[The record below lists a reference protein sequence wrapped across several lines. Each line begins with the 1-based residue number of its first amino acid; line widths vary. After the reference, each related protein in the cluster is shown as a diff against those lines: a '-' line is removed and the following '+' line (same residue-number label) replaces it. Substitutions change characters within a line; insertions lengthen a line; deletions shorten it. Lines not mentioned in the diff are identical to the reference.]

1 MKGFVSIIDI
11 RPHMKRT
18 TGLLAKVFILVLAAV
33 LLVTGVTACGK
44 SSSTTTT
51 TTTGTEYKLV
61 HNLPD
66 LEYILPWATIEARI
80 PDVNDYTKYHKEEA
94 YMGRGNVGL
103 DSNSPA
109 MWMIARAVNGI
120 TGGDS
125 VRNLGI
131 FMWYFDTEKEFD
143 EHLNTLPA
151 QGISVQR
158 DGDFQTAIVVKETP
172 VQSAQLVVAGN
183 RICISIAN
191 VASPDES
198 LVYGEE
204 DLTTLLPTLKSKI
217 SSIELTPL
225 PYPKIPRK

>member
-1 MKGFVSIIDI
+1 V
-11 RPHMKRT
+11 KRT

-44 SSSTTTT
+44 TSTTTT
-51 TTTGTEYKLV
+51 TTGAKYKLV

-80 PDVNDYTKYHKEEA
+80 PDMNDYTKYEKEEA

-109 MWMIARAVNGI
+109 MWAIVRMVNKI
-120 TGGDS
+120 TEGDNQVRLS
-125 VRNLGI
+125 V

-143 EHLNTLPA
+143 EHLNILPT
-151 QGISVQR
+151 QGISVQKE
-158 DGDFQTAIVVKETP
+158 GDFSTAIVAQETP

-183 RICISIAN
+183 RLCILIDN

-198 LVYGEE
+198 LVFSKE
-204 DLTTLLPTLKSKI
+204 DLTALLPTLKSKI
-217 SSIELTPL
+217 SSIEITPL

>member
-1 MKGFVSIIDI
+1 
-11 RPHMKRT
+11 MKRT
-18 TGLLAKVFILVLAAV
+18 TRLLTTIFILVLASI
-33 LLVTGVTACGK
+33 LLVTAVSACGK
-44 SSSTTTT
+44 TSTETITTDA
-51 TTTGTEYKLV
+51 EYKLV

-66 LEYILPWATIEARI
+66 LEYILPWDKIEAKV
-80 PDVNDYTKYHKEEA
+80 PDLNDYTKYQKEEA
-94 YMGRGNVGL
+94 YMGRGNAGGFISL

-109 MWMIARAVNGI
+109 MWMIARVVNKIPKGNE
-120 TGGDS
+120 
-125 VRNLGI
+125 VRNI
-131 FMWYFDTEKEFD
+131 SVFMWYFDTEKEFD